1 MIASRRRTFTIRT
14 MPYLRA
20 CHSATINIMKIGI
33 WTSCLLISGILA
45 AGPQASAQ
53 NSKIEFVAKAT
64 PSSGTDEPVRG
75 ITFYLLRK
83 SFDEIGKEAAET
95 YPLVDMDAFIEKL
108 DVSKE
113 LKVWMKKNHWVNLA
127 GEDFIKKLNV
137 DDVMNVPEFHK
148 AYVDRMS
155 GDQTVAFPTPKY
167 TPALKKKNPEKYD
180 EEVKRYQAA
189 IRAFLVLNPK
199 STDGIDLS
207 LEDVNPGH
215 KWDTINSN
223 SNAELHR
230 HTIELAES
238 KYLVARTDTD
248 LQGQGLLQGIAP
260 GTYWLSTLDITAQAG
275 DARQRW
281 DVRVTVPPGKTTYV
295 ALSNINAVQP
305 PHATP

>member
-1 MIASRRRTFTIRT
+1 
-14 MPYLRA
+14 
-20 CHSATINIMKIGI
+20 MKTGI
-33 WTSCLLISGILA
+33 WTSSFLLCVILA
-45 AGPQASAQ
+45 VGPQAAAQ
-53 NSKIEFVAKAT
+53 NSTIEFVAKAT
-64 PSSGTDEPVRG
+64 PSGGTDEPVRG

-83 SFDEIGKEAAET
+83 SFDDIGTEAAVT
-95 YPLVDMDAFIEKL
+95 YPLVAMDAFIDKL

-113 LKVWMKKNHWVNLA
+113 LKAWMKKNHWVNLA

-167 TPALKKKNPEKYD
+167 TPALKKKNPAKYD
-180 EEVKRYQAA
+180 EEVKQYQAA

-207 LEDVNPGH
+207 LEEVNPGH
-215 KWDTINSN
+215 QWDKINAIST
-223 SNAELHR
+223 AELHR
-230 HTIELAES
+230 HTIELAKS
-238 KYLVARTDTD
+238 KYLAARTETD
-248 LQGQGLLQGIAP
+248 LQGQGLLTGIAP
-260 GTYWLSTLDITAQAG
+260 GTYWLSTLDIVAQAG

>member
-1 MIASRRRTFTIRT
+1 M
-14 MPYLRA
+14 
-20 CHSATINIMKIGI
+20 NIMKIGI
-33 WTSCLLISGILA
+33 WASCLLISAILA
-45 AGPQASAQ
+45 VGPQAAAQ
-53 NSKIEFVAKAT
+53 NSTIEFVAKAT

-83 SFDEIGKEAAET
+83 SFDDIGKEAAMT
-95 YPLVDMDAFIEKL
+95 YPLVAMDAFIDKL

-113 LKVWMKKNHWVNLA
+113 LKTWMKKNRWVNLA

-148 AYVDRMS
+148 AYVERMA

-167 TPALKKKNPEKYD
+167 TPAEKKKNPAKYD
-180 EEVKRYQAA
+180 EQVKQYQAA

-207 LEDVNPGH
+207 LEEVNPGH
-215 KWDTINSN
+215 KWDTITAN
-223 SNAELHR
+223 SNAELHH

-238 KYLVARTDTD
+238 KYLVARTETD
-248 LQGQGLLQGIAP
+248 LEGHGFLHGIAP
-260 GTYWLSTLDITAQAG
+260 GTYWLSTLDIIAQAG
-275 DARQRW
+275 DTRQKW
-281 DVRVTVPPGKTTYV
+281 DVRITVPPGKTTYV

>member
-1 MIASRRRTFTIRT
+1 M
-14 MPYLRA
+14 
-20 CHSATINIMKIGI
+20 NIMKIGI
-33 WTSCLLISGILA
+33 WTPCLLLSAILSM
-45 AGPQASAQ
+45 GPQAAAQ
-53 NSKIEFVAKAT
+53 SSTIQFVAKAT

-83 SFDEIGKEAAET
+83 SFDDIGKEAAVT
-95 YPLVDMDAFIEKL
+95 YPLVAMDAFIDKL

-113 LKVWMKKNHWVNLA
+113 LKAWMKKNHWVNLA
-127 GEDFIKKLNV
+127 GEDFIKKLSV

-155 GDQTVAFPTPKY
+155 GDQTVAFPKPKY

-180 EEVKRYQAA
+180 EEVKQYQVA

-207 LEDVNPGH
+207 LEEANPGH
-215 KWDTINSN
+215 KWDAINAS
-223 SNAELHR
+223 SAAELHR
-230 HTIELAES
+230 HTIDLAKS
-238 KYLVARTDTD
+238 KYLVARTETD
-248 LQGQGLLQGIAP
+248 LEGQGLLRGIAP
-260 GTYWLSTLDITAQAG
+260 GTYWLSTLDIVAQAG
-275 DARQRW
+275 DARQKW
-281 DVRVTVPPGKTTYV
+281 DVPVTVPAGKTTYV

>member
-1 MIASRRRTFTIRT
+1 MKT
-14 MPYLRA
+14 
-20 CHSATINIMKIGI
+20 MKIGI
-33 WTSCLLISGILA
+33 WTSCFLISAILA
-45 AGPQASAQ
+45 VGPQVAAQ
-53 NSKIEFVAKAT
+53 DSTIEFVAKTT

-83 SFDEIGKEAAET
+83 SFDDIGKEAAVT
-95 YPLVDMDAFIEKL
+95 YPLVAMDAFIDKL

-113 LKVWMKKNHWVNLA
+113 LKAWMKKNQCVNLA
-127 GEDFIKKLNV
+127 GEDFIKKLKP
-137 DDVMNVPEFHK
+137 DDVMNTPEFHK

-155 GDQTVAFPTPKY
+155 GDQSVAFPTPKY

-180 EEVKRYQAA
+180 EEVKQYQNA
-189 IRAFLVLNPK
+189 IRAFLVLNPT
-199 STDGIDLS
+199 STSGIDLA

-215 KWDTINSN
+215 KWDTIEANSTD
-223 SNAELHR
+223 ELHR

-238 KYLVARTDTD
+238 KYLAARTETD
-248 LQGQGLLQGIAP
+248 LEGHGYLHGIAP
-260 GTYWLSTLDITAQAG
+260 GTYWLSTLDIVAQAG
-275 DARQRW
+275 DVRKKW

>member
-1 MIASRRRTFTIRT
+1 MKT
-14 MPYLRA
+14 
-20 CHSATINIMKIGI
+20 MKIGI
-33 WTSCLLISGILA
+33 WTSCFLISAILA
-45 AGPQASAQ
+45 VGPQVAAQ
-53 NSKIEFVAKAT
+53 DSTIEFVAKTT

-83 SFDEIGKEAAET
+83 SFDDIGKEAAVT
-95 YPLVDMDAFIEKL
+95 YPLVAMDAFIDKL

-113 LKVWMKKNHWVNLA
+113 LKAWMKKNQCVNLA
-127 GEDFIKKLNV
+127 GEDFIKKLKP
-137 DDVMNVPEFHK
+137 DDVMNTPEFHK

-155 GDQTVAFPTPKY
+155 GDQSVAFPTPKY

-180 EEVKRYQAA
+180 EEVKQYENA
-189 IRAFLVLNPK
+189 IRAFLVLNPT
-199 STDGIDLS
+199 STSGIDLA

-215 KWDTINSN
+215 KWDTIEANST
-223 SNAELHR
+223 AELHR

-238 KYLVARTDTD
+238 KYLAARTETD
-248 LQGQGLLQGIAP
+248 LEGHGYLHGIAP
-260 GTYWLSTLDITAQAG
+260 GTYWLSTLDIVAQAG
-275 DARQRW
+275 DVRKKW

>member
-1 MIASRRRTFTIRT
+1 M
-14 MPYLRA
+14 
-20 CHSATINIMKIGI
+20 NIMKIGI
-33 WTSCLLISGILA
+33 WTSCFLLSAIFSV
-45 AGPQASAQ
+45 GPQAAAQ
-53 NSKIEFVAKAT
+53 NSTIEFVAKTT

-75 ITFYLLRK
+75 LSFYLLRK
-83 SFDEIGKEAAET
+83 SFDDIGKEAAVT
-95 YPLVDMDAFIEKL
+95 FPLVAMDAFIDKL

-113 LKVWMKKNHWVNLA
+113 LKAWMKKNHWVNLA

-148 AYVDRMS
+148 GYLDRMS

-167 TPALKKKNPEKYD
+167 TPALKKKNAEKYD
-180 EEVKRYQAA
+180 EEVKQYQAA

-199 STDGIDLS
+199 STDGIDLA

-215 KWDTINSN
+215 KWDTIEANST
-223 SNAELHR
+223 AELQR
-230 HTIELAES
+230 HTIELAQS
-238 KYLVARTDTD
+238 KYLAARTETD
-248 LQGQGLLQGIAP
+248 LEGHGYLHGIAP
-260 GTYWLSTLDITAQAG
+260 GTYWLSTLDIVAQAG
-275 DARQRW
+275 DARKKW

>member
-1 MIASRRRTFTIRT
+1 M
-14 MPYLRA
+14 
-20 CHSATINIMKIGI
+20 
-33 WTSCLLISGILA
+33 
-45 AGPQASAQ
+45 GPQAAAQ
-53 NSKIEFVAKAT
+53 NSTIEFVAKAT

-83 SFDEIGKEAAET
+83 SFDDIGKEAAVT
-95 YPLVDMDAFIEKL
+95 YPLVPMDAFIDKL

-113 LKVWMKKNHWVNLA
+113 LKAWMKKNHWVNLA

-180 EEVKRYQAA
+180 AEVKQYQTA
-189 IRAFLVLNPK
+189 IRAFLVLNPT

-207 LEDVNPGH
+207 LEEVNPGH
-215 KWDTINSN
+215 KWDAINAS
-223 SNAELHR
+223 SRAELHR
-230 HTIELAES
+230 HTIDLAKS
-238 KYLVARTDTD
+238 KYLVARTETD
-248 LQGQGLLQGIAP
+248 LEGQGLLRGIAP
-260 GTYWLSTLDITAQAG
+260 GTYWLSTLDIVAQAG
-275 DARQRW
+275 DARQKW
-281 DVRVTVPPGKTTYV
+281 DVPVTVPAGKTTYV